1 MRIILADGRE
11 LVAEIHLDDLLDV
24 FVDLGEPVLDL
35 IRLRPNAAVDYRLLV
50 VGDVHE
56 AGEILAEPDGIENGA
71 RNLAGRQR
79 REQPENRVVQRAHE
93 RGTAALLRFKK
104 QRTLSGK
111 REARRKEELRRTGQ
125 GKLHRQ
131 AACERFQIRL
141 HAAELRKR
149 SEFD

>member
-35 IRLRPNAAVDYRLLV
+35 IRLRPDAAVDYRLLV

-56 AGEILAEPDGIENGA
+56 AGEILAEPDRIENGA

-79 REQPENRVVQRAHE
+79 REQSENRVV
-93 RGTAALLRFKK
+93 
-104 QRTLSGK
+104 
-111 REARRKEELRRTGQ
+111 
-125 GKLHRQ
+125 
-131 AACERFQIRL
+131 
-141 HAAELRKR
+141 
-149 SEFD
+149 